1 MTRRTQQRPSLP
13 SIPLAVPV
21 AVATALLLAAC
32 GSSSSSSDE
41 AHDHQADTIDSAGRL
56 AVFDAV
62 SPAVRI
68 HDLDQAL
75 AVEATHAT
83 DHLGS
88 AIYAS
93 PKQRYAVL
101 YQASGNQIQFI
112 DGGLWQ
118 EDHGDHL
125 HDYRQASR
133 PMSWRLAGPRPSH
146 YNLQAGKQAA
156 IFMDGEASAS
166 RNAAIHLIDEAGI
179 ERGQALA
186 STELTLPIHG
196 LAVPLDDQLVTV
208 GRAADAADASP
219 TQLERYRRNGASF
232 VRESQLP
239 VRCDRLHGA
248 FDNGNALAVGCADGV
263 LLARHATTGGV
274 DDGVKVPTPIRVS
287 TIAGHPRLAD
297 QFIGF
302 GNDGIAPAPVTTRF
316 FTVDATAATAT
327 ELVPEGWETGRLRRA
342 HGFDRSGQRFH
353 LLDDLGTLY
362 VFERRATGWAQAA
375 RTAQAVPAMPSA
387 APFPAFSAN
396 SARDEVYLTDP
407 QARQVVTV
415 DAASGAVKS
424 RQDLGYVPGGLTWL
438 GIAR

>member
-1 MTRRTQQRPSLP
+1 MTRPHLQRTALP
-13 SIPLAVPV
+13 AALPLAL
-21 AVATALLLAAC
+21 ATALLLAAC
-32 GSSSSSSDE
+32 GSSDGDQD
-41 AHDHQADTIDSAGRL
+41 HDHQADTIDSAGRL

-83 DHLGS
+83 DHPAS

-101 YQASGNQIQFI
+101 YQASGNQIQFV

-146 YNLQAGKQAA
+146 YNLQAGRQAA
-156 IFMDGEASAS
+156 IFMDGDAGAS
-166 RNAAIHLIDEAGI
+166 RNAAIHLIDDAGI
-179 ERGQALA
+179 ARGEALA

-219 TQLERYRRNGASF
+219 TQLERYRRSGATF
-232 VRESQLP
+232 VRESELP
-239 VRCDRLHGA
+239 VRCNRLHGA
-248 FDNGNALAVGCADGV
+248 FDNGSALAVGCADGV
-263 LLARHATTGGV
+263 LLARHVTAGGV
-274 DDGVKVPTPIRVS
+274 DDGVKVATPIRVS
-287 TIAGHPRLAD
+287 TIAGHPRLVD

-302 GNDGIAPAPVTTRF
+302 GTDGVAPAPVTTRF
-316 FTVDATAATAT
+316 FTIDATAATAT
-327 ELVPEGWETGRLRRA
+327 ELVPEGWEAGRLRRA
-342 HGFDRSGQRFH
+342 HGFDRSGQRFY
-353 LLDDLGTLY
+353 LLDDLGTLH
-362 VFERRATGWAQAA
+362 VFERRGAGWAQLA
-375 RTAQAVPAMPSA
+375 RTAQAVPAMPTA
-387 APFPAFSAN
+387 APWPAFSAN

-407 QARQVVTV
+407 QARQLVTV
-415 DAASGAVKS
+415 DAATGAVRS